1 MRPPNL
7 RRYCTKRKPC
17 RLAIPNFYHPV
28 TTAEYVATFIHL
40 NHLIP

>member
-7 RRYCTKRKPC
+7 RRYCTKRQASRP
-17 RLAIPNFYHPV
+17 AIPCGHIY
-28 TTAEYVATFIHL
+28 TTAEYVAGFIYL

>member
-7 RRYCTKRKPC
+7 RRYCTKRVT
-17 RLAIPNFYHPV
+17 RLAIPFALTY
-28 TTAEYVATFIHL
+28 TTAEYVAVFIHL

>member
-7 RRYCTKRKPC
+7 RRYCTKRVT
-17 RLAIPNFYHPV
+17 RLAIPSGHIY
-28 TTAEYVATFIHL
+28 TTAEYVAAFIHL